1 MSLLLPNMIQSIE
14 IHNFKNLSGLKI
26 PGFSRVNLI
35 SGKNNVGKSSLL
47 EALEIHIA
55 NSSIVPI
62 LESRGELYKT
72 YSPGDGIDLF
82 KQNYE
87 ALSSL
92 FTGRNGNADDGNN
105 VMAINDGRNL
115 LSMQFRRYTVVK
127 EEDNNALTRQRIVF
141 SPGKDFPDGDVRTGL
156 VVERGARGKVMFQL
170 EHRLDRLDSGD
181 SSRRPDIARHIKIE
195 PDFND
200 SALVSRLW
208 DSIALTD
215 KEDYVIGAL
224 KIIEPGIESL
234 AFLESPAYKK
244 DRYPVA
250 RIAGVNH
257 RIPLRSMGD
266 GINHILCIILS
277 LVNCEDGC
285 VLIDEI
291 DNGLHYT
298 VQKQLWGVVF
308 DLAAK
313 LNVQVFATT
322 HSSDCISSFGKVACM
337 NEGAGKYIRLEYRA
351 GSVRAVEYDAGELEI
366 VAAQNI
372 EIR

>member
-337 NEGAGKYIRLEYRA
+337 NESAGKYIRLEYRV

>member
-127 EEDNNALTRQRIVF
+127 EEDNNALTRQRIVLEGDIP
-141 SPGKDFPDGDVRTGL
+141 SPINPPSGCRFHTRCPYAT
-156 VVERGARGKVMFQL
+156 ARCK
-170 EHRLDRLDSGD
+170 
-181 SSRRPDIARHIKIE
+181 
-195 PDFND
+195 
-200 SALVSRLW
+200 
-208 DSIALTD
+208 
-215 KEDYVIGAL
+215 KEVP
-224 KIIEPGIESL
+224 EFREL
-234 AFLESPAYKK
+234 AP
-244 DRYPVA
+244 
-250 RIAGVNH
+250 NH
-257 RIPLRSMGD
+257 WAAC
-266 GINHILCIILS
+266 HIL
-277 LVNCEDGC
+277 
-285 VLIDEI
+285 
-291 DNGLHYT
+291 
-298 VQKQLWGVVF
+298 
-308 DLAAK
+308 
-313 LNVQVFATT
+313 
-322 HSSDCISSFGKVACM
+322 
-337 NEGAGKYIRLEYRA
+337 
-351 GSVRAVEYDAGELEI
+351 
-366 VAAQNI
+366 
-372 EIR
+372 